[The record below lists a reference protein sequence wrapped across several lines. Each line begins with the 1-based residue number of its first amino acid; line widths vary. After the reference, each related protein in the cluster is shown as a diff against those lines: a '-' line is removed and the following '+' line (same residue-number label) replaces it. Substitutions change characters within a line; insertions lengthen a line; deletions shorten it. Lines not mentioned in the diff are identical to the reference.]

1 MENPFFQAFATIQ
14 LFCSK
19 PNNQNKGYKDCMKN
33 NCCISLSV
41 AKQWLSLNTLTE
53 NGDLFMA
60 RFSPRKQAWFIIDQ
74 VYWKA
79 KKKLLIRK

>member
-1 MENPFFQAFATIQ
+1 M
-14 LFCSK
+14 
-19 PNNQNKGYKDCMKN
+19 
-33 NCCISLSV
+33 
-41 AKQWLSLNTLTE
+41 QWLSLNTLTE

-60 RFSPRKQAWFIIDQ
+60 KFSPRKQAWFIIDQ